1 MARPAAYG
9 LQKKPLAKPLNIF
22 AGGGEDDDEDEGP
35 IDARARTNAA
45 IAKAQAAQSKVW
57 VTNDQRI

>member
-9 LQKKPLAKPLNIF
+9 LQKKTLTKPLNIF
-22 AGGGEDDDEDEGP
+22 AGGGDDDDEDEGP

-45 IAKAQAAQSKVW
+45 IAKAQASQSKVCN
-57 VTNDQRI
+57 TTTRP

>member
-9 LQKKPLAKPLNIF
+9 LQKKTLAKPLNIF

-45 IAKAQAAQSKVW
+45 IAKAQAAQSKV
-57 VTNDQRI
+57 